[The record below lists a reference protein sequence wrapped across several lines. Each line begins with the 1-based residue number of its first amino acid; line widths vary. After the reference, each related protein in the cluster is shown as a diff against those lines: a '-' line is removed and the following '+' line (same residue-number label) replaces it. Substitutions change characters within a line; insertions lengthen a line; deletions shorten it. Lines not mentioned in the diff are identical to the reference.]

1 MAVFKN
7 VFKRYE
13 RKYIITPEQYE
24 GLMPLID
31 EYMRGDEYGRSTICN
46 IYFDTPSHMLI
57 RNSIDKPVYKEK
69 LRLRSYGVPDQDSNV
84 FIEIKKKFKGIVYK
98 RRINMT
104 YREAIDYLCHGA
116 PPKKDS
122 QIAREISWFINFYK
136 GIAPAMI
143 ITYERVAY
151 FSKEDPNLRI
161 TFDENILWR
170 NWDLDLTL
178 GVYGNKLLPDGY
190 HLMEVKIPDA
200 MPLWLSSKLD
210 ELKVFPTSFSKY
222 GNAYKTTISKAAIL
236 R

>member
-1 MAVFKN
+1 MIVFKH

-24 GLMPLID
+24 SLMTPIS

-46 IYFDTPSHMLI
+46 IYFVTPSHMLI

-98 RRINMT
+98 RRINMS
-104 YREAIDYLCHGA
+104 YREAIDFLCHGV
-116 PPKKDS
+116 PPKKDT
-122 QIAREISWFINFYK
+122 QITREISWFLNFYK
-136 GIAPAMI
+136 DIAPAMI
-143 ITYERVAY
+143 ITYYRVAF
-151 FSKEDPNLRI
+151 FSKDNPNMRI
-161 TFDENILWR
+161 TFDENITWR

-178 GVYGNKLLPDGY
+178 GVYGNRLLLDGY
-190 HLMEVKIPDA
+190 HIMEVKIPEA
-200 MPLWLSSKLD
+200 MPLWLSAKLD
-210 ELKVFPTSFSKY
+210 ELKIFPTSFSKY
-222 GNAYKTTISKAAIL
+222 GNAYKTTIAKTAVL

>member
-104 YREAIDYLCHGA
+104 YR
-116 PPKKDS
+116 
-122 QIAREISWFINFYK
+122 
-136 GIAPAMI
+136 
-143 ITYERVAY
+143 
-151 FSKEDPNLRI
+151 
-161 TFDENILWR
+161 
-170 NWDLDLTL
+170 
-178 GVYGNKLLPDGY
+178 
-190 HLMEVKIPDA
+190 
-200 MPLWLSSKLD
+200 
-210 ELKVFPTSFSKY
+210 
-222 GNAYKTTISKAAIL
+222 
-236 R
+236 